1 MSQNIASQPLRQ
13 GRVWIDLG
21 KLVVAAVVQG
31 VVVSLVVALVVMV
44 LASGSVGDSA
54 APSPDAAVSGAPARA
69 ASVAREQG

>member
-31 VVVSLVVALVVMV
+31 VVVSVVVALVVMV
-44 LASGSVGDSA
+44 LASGSVGDSVD
-54 APSPDAAVSGAPARA
+54 PSDAAVSGVPARA
-69 ASVAREQG
+69 TNVAREQG